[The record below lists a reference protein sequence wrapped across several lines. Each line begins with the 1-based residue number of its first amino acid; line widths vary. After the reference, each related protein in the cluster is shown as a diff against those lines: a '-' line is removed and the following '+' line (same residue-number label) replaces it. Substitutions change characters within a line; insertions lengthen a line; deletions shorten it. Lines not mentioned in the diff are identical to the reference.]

1 MRYTILAF
9 NAHPDDE
16 AFLMAGTLARAAAAG
31 HRVVLVTAT
40 DGDLGLT
47 SSEFAQDLGVHRLDE
62 LRHSAAAIGA
72 QRVEWLGYADS
83 GMGPEL
89 FPDPPGRARFVT
101 APVEEAAQRLAALLR
116 EEQADVLIHYERN
129 GGYGHRDHVHVHAVG
144 ARAAE
149 IAGTPRVL
157 EATIP
162 RDLLCRALDLAARVY
177 PFPTAFDREAFDR
190 AFSARREITHRIG
203 VLRQIGAK
211 RASMRAHAS
220 QAVAD
225 DGDRTLGLLLRLPR
239 PLFDLVLG
247 REWFI
252 DRARP
257 AGAGIARDILDG
269 LGAPLADREPVAD
282 REL

>member
-16 AFLMAGTLARAAAAG
+16 AFLMAGTLAKAAAAG

-47 SSEFAQDLGVHRLDE
+47 SSEFAGDEGELGRTRLDE

-72 QRVEWLGYADS
+72 ERVEWLGYADS

-89 FPDPPGRARFVT
+89 YDDPAGRTRFVR
-101 APVEEAAQRLAALLR
+101 APVEEAAERLAAILR
-116 EEQADVLIHYERN
+116 EEKADVMIGYDPN
-129 GGYGHRDHVHVHAVG
+129 GGYGHRDHVHVHHVG

-149 IAGTPRVL
+149 LAGTPTVL

-162 RDLLCRALDLAARVY
+162 RDLLCRALDVAAKVY
-177 PFPTAFDREAFDR
+177 PFPAAFDREAFDR
-190 AFSARREITHRIG
+190 SFSARREITHRIT
-203 VLRQIGAK
+203 VVPQVAAK

-220 QAVAD
+220 QAASD
-225 DGDRTLGLLLRLPR
+225 EGDRTLALLLKLPR
-239 PLFDLVLG
+239 PLYDLVLG
-247 REWFI
+247 REWYV
-252 DRARP
+252 DRSRP

-269 LGAPLADREPVAD
+269 LGTPRAAR
-282 REL
+282 